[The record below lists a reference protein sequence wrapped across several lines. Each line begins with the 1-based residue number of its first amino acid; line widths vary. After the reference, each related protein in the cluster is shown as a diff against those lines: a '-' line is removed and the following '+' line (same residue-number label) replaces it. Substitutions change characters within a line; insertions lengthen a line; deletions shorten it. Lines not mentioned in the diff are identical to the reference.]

1 MNGRNL
7 IKIHNCFDLVLTNT
21 QTGEERK
28 YHTEN
33 IVLDQFYTS
42 RIYNSYNG
50 RVDTI
55 QLGTG
60 VGTLS
65 TSRTSLFSR
74 LTGHTWSAGSGNTVC
89 FSEVAQLSKTRF
101 KWSLLTTFVETEANG
116 DLTEVGL
123 AISGNNNGLVTH
135 ALFTDSENNPIT
147 ITKTNVDRLT
157 ITATVFAEFTISG
170 WIQPFGISYR
180 GEGVTNPA
188 CLCNTK
194 IDYEESAP
202 WSVSGPFNATTGNTE
217 VNTRRDNMSRFSR
230 WICGFTGNLVGSSQ
244 GATSNNLNIHY
255 YLVTIPPSNSHPN
268 DGTLTNG
275 YRRFEPQCYYLSGS
289 TKTYY
294 TLASGLFR
302 AELNGQYNS
311 GNGNIVISNVT
322 YTYQIKAIG
331 NDGLFYI
338 PLPNHDVFPPKQLTF
353 ELTADGTSTGYNL
366 GVPEL
371 MTSDVEVRIDGVL
384 QDPSTYTFYGKDFN
398 LKQAWASADTK
409 YIKESQIFW
418 DPDSGSGTCRFD
430 VPFPCY
436 GSSSSTTGTWGRV
449 YDGNGGPA
457 ALIYDFG
464 SPKTVDT
471 LASIATSTLSY
482 STDGTTWT
490 QVASITKTPQSN
502 DHPVIYQ
509 QFTPMSARYWKVTL
523 SGRWNQDP
531 QVWDNPLIALFSEFD
546 LMKPQIEFNNPPAS
560 GAVIQVKAYTEYPIK
575 NQNWIINGTV
585 IDGVIQRGSGQ

>member
-33 IVLDQFYTS
+33 IVLDRFYES
-42 RIYNSYNG
+42 RIYSSSNG
-50 RVDTI
+50 PIDTI

-65 TSRTSLFSR
+65 TSRTSLFHLLASHMY
-74 LTGHTWSAGSGNTVC
+74 TSNTSNTVC

-101 KWSLLTTFVETEANG
+101 KWSMLTTFVETEANG
-116 DLTEVGL
+116 ELTEIGL
-123 AISGNNNGLVTH
+123 ATGSGNNTLVTH

-170 WIQPFGISYR
+170 WIQPFGCSYR

-202 WSVSGPFNATTGNTE
+202 WSVSGPFNTTAGNTE
-217 VNTRRDNMSRFSR
+217 VNTRRSNMSRLSR
-230 WICGFTGNLVGSSQ
+230 WICGITGNLVGSSQ
-244 GATSNNLNIHY
+244 GSTTNNLNIDY
-255 YLVTIPPSNSHPN
+255 YLVTIPPSNSHPQ
-268 DGTLTNG
+268 DGTPDSG
-275 YRRFEPQCYYLSGS
+275 RRRFEPQCYYLSGGS
-289 TKTYY
+289 KTYY

-311 GNGNIVISNVT
+311 GNGNIVINNLT

-331 NDGLFYI
+331 SSGLFYI

-409 YIKESQIFW
+409 YLKESQIFW
-418 DPDSGSGTCRFD
+418 DLSQ
-430 VPFPCY
+430 
-436 GSSSSTTGTWGRV
+436 TTGTSKFDLPFPYYANNISSSGAVGRLC
-449 YDGNGGPA
+449 DGNGGPP

-471 LASIATSTLSY
+471 LASIVTSTLLY
-482 STDGTTWT
+482 STDGTNWT
-490 QVASITKTPQSN
+490 QVASITKNPSAK

-509 QFTPMSARYWKVTL
+509 QFAPVSARYWKVTL
-523 SGRWNQDP
+523 SSRFNTDP
-531 QVWDNPLIALFSEFD
+531 ASWDNPLITLFSEFD

>member
-7 IKIHNCFDLVLTNT
+7 VKIHNCFDLVLTNT

-42 RIYNSYNG
+42 RIYSTSGGSIN
-50 RVDTI
+50 TI
-55 QLGTG
+55 ELGTG

-65 TSRTSLFSR
+65 TSRTSLFR
-74 LTGHTWSAGSGNTVC
+74 LLASHSWTTISGNTVC
-89 FSEVAQLSKTRF
+89 YTEIAQLSKTRF

-116 DLTEVGL
+116 ELTEVGL
-123 AISGNNNGLVTH
+123 ALAGGNNTLVTH

-170 WIQPFGISYR
+170 WIQPFGCSYR
-180 GEGVTNPA
+180 GEGVANPA

-202 WSVSGPFNATTGNTE
+202 WSVSGPFDTSAGNAD
-217 VNTRRDNMSRFSR
+217 VNTRRSNMSRFTA
-230 WICGFTGNLVGSSQ
+230 WICGILGNFVGSSQ
-244 GATSNNLNIHY
+244 GTTSNNMTISY
-255 YLVTIPPSNSHPN
+255 YLVTIPPSNSHTN
-268 DGTLTNG
+268 DGTWASGN
-275 YRRFEPQCYYLSGS
+275 RRFEPQCYYLNGA

-311 GNGNIVISNVT
+311 GNGNIVIGNVT

-331 NDGLFYI
+331 VNGLFYI

-398 LKQAWASADTK
+398 LKQAWASADTR
-409 YIKESQIFW
+409 YLKESQIFW
-418 DPDSGSGTCRFD
+418 DLNPGTGTCRFD
-430 VPFPCY
+430 VPFPVY
-436 GSSSSTTGTWGRV
+436 ASGSGSVGMSGRLT
-449 YDGNGGPA
+449 DGNGGPP
-457 ALIYDFG
+457 ALIYDFE

-471 LASIATSTLSY
+471 LASMVTSTLSY
-482 STDGTTWT
+482 STDGTNWT
-490 QVASITKTPQSN
+490 QVASITQNPQSN
-502 DHPVIYQ
+502 NHPVIYEK
-509 QFTPMSARYWKVTL
+509 FTPVSARYWKVTL
-523 SGRWNQDP
+523 SNRFSAEP

>member
-1 MNGRNL
+1 M
-7 IKIHNCFDLVLTNT
+7 
-21 QTGEERK
+21 
-28 YHTEN
+28 
-33 IVLDQFYTS
+33 
-42 RIYNSYNG
+42 
-50 RVDTI
+50 
-55 QLGTG
+55 
-60 VGTLS
+60 
-65 TSRTSLFSR
+65 
-74 LTGHTWSAGSGNTVC
+74 
-89 FSEVAQLSKTRF
+89 
-101 KWSLLTTFVETEANG
+101 LTTFVETEANG
-116 DLTEVGL
+116 ELTEVGL
-123 AISGNNNGLVTH
+123 ALSSNQNAMVTH

-170 WIQPFGISYR
+170 WIQPFGCSYR

-202 WSVSGPFNATTGNTE
+202 WSVSGPFNATAGNNE
-217 VNTRRDNMSRFSR
+217 VNTRRNSMSRFSR
-230 WICGFTGNLVGSSQ
+230 WISGITGNVVGSGQ
-244 GATSNNLNIHY
+244 GATSNNMTIAY

-268 DGTLTNG
+268 DGTSASG
-275 YRRFEPQCYYLSGS
+275 KRRFEPQCHYLNGS

-311 GNGNIVISNVT
+311 SNGNITVGGVT

-331 NDGLFYI
+331 VDDLFYI
-338 PLPNHDVFPPKQLTF
+338 PLPNHDIFPPKQLTF

-371 MTSDVEVRIDGVL
+371 MTSNVEVRIDGVL
-384 QDPSTYTFYGKDFN
+384 QDPSTYTFWGKDFN
-398 LKQAWASADTK
+398 LKQAWVNADTK
-409 YIKESQIFW
+409 HLKESQILW
-418 DPDSGSGTCRFD
+418 DLNATGSCRFD
-430 VPFPCY
+430 LPFPCY
-436 GSSSSTTGTWGRV
+436 ATNSNNIGTNGRV
-449 YDGNGGPA
+449 CDGNGGPA
-457 ALIYDFG
+457 ALVYDFG

-482 STDGTTWT
+482 STDGANWT
-490 QVASITKTPQSN
+490 QVASITQIPQSN
-502 DHPVIYQ
+502 NHPVIYQ
-509 QFTPMSARYWKVTL
+509 QFTPVSARYWKVTL
-523 SGRWNQDP
+523 SGRYSSDP
-531 QVWDNPLIALFSEFD
+531 QTWDNTLISLFSQFD